1 MAIAPL
7 NKFLTKAVPVTPSN
21 QQVYE
26 DKEAGRLSGSVNP
39 QTEPKKDGYSEY
51 IIDEVIFIFI
61 I

>member
-26 DKEAGRLSGSVNP
+26 AHKEQVRLYFTP
-39 QTEPKKDGYSEY
+39 QWQMSALDNL
-51 IIDEVIFIFI
+51 IH
-61 I
+61 